1 MQNLAPGG
9 DPLDHLRRMTKHRGP
24 GRCATRFCIG
34 LVLLSL
40 AWLTDSAAAHGIL
53 MESKPQAGET
63 VPLRVPQIGLRFD
76 TRIERSLSW
85 LRLAG
90 PSEDLVPLS
99 TERAEKPRPEYLT
112 ATAPSL
118 PPGQYTVHWRILTT
132 DGHLSHGRFSFQ
144 VAGRE

>member
-1 MQNLAPGG
+1 MRHGQSLVPV
-9 DPLDHLRRMTKHRGP
+9 
-24 GRCATRFCIG
+24 G
-34 LVLLSL
+34 LVLLALSGF
-40 AWLTDSAAAHGIL
+40 ADSAEAHGIP

-63 VPLRVPQIGLRFD
+63 VPLRVPQIELRFN

-90 PSEDLVPLS
+90 PSGDLVPLS
-99 TERAEKPRPEYLT
+99 TERAGKPRPEYLT
-112 ATAPSL
+112 ATARSL

-132 DGHLSHGRFSFQ
+132 DGHLSRGRFSFQ